1 MVVAGR
7 DNEGREILIMD
18 PAAVY
23 LEEDDVEAD
32 FRIFGQQRLKAF
44 GFNLQQQDECQGGD
58 VLVYNN
64 GMATIPLLTN
74 AGILALQTHQ
84 RRLTEDQLKRV
95 EETIDNALRGED
107 GVNYCFSTSTTL
119 ILNEAY
125 LSDVERERLLH
136 WRIAHRSLGR
146 GSLNENCPVCAEGK
160 KKTGTFKRNYEFMG
174 STRGEAEHYWRL
186 YCDGY
191 GGQHSMGDLSYQGGI
206 GGFVFACPRGSVKI
220 KLYGTTEQFPS
231 ILFQILQEIESEGY
245 VTRELYVD
253 THSVNLS
260 KAAEEVAAMYR
271 VRIIP
276 VSAGTPQ
283 EMAYAESAV
292 RVIGQMGRTLMC
304 GAPHLPLF
312 CWGLADLYAVYIHNL
327 MPQSKTKMSPYESRT
342 GREPD
347 LDLFFVKVFGAP
359 CQYAPIEGGEHKRA
373 KKTEWGWFVGM
384 QMPMCLVLRPEDDK
398 IISVSR
404 KKIIVHEEFYAKFDQ
419 TSGSFPLQ
427 HFSVPAINL
436 EDVKTE
442 NENLESIREYKER
455 MKIPDHVLSI
465 KSLSD
470 YRKHPEINEPTPPT
484 QPSPAMMQQLND
496 LPVDPG
502 EKTSIHV
509 PEHEMWNKDLLQ
521 DKIKQLRESINKH
534 YDKYGRVEAI
544 VKALRKAEDEAN
556 NIADRRNILKKRS
569 TSKDGQSVSKSNILN
584 GRRRKIDVLEPGGA
598 RGINTEEPTRP
609 DNTKKRKTKI
619 DIGDRVKIKTKA
631 FGKAY
636 AVGKPMFTYGY
647 VQAKKGDLYNVEWD
661 AGDSMLTH
669 KRHLSTHDSESED
682 EDDGPKLNSRITK
695 ETILPILSV
704 GSALSQPNPT
714 GKDSWPRDFYE
725 ALLRDDWRE
734 WVQAVK
740 NETESWSILEASTEI
755 PFERMERGASIIPL
769 GELFSIKRNGK
780 YKFRQYALGN
790 MLKEGK
796 DYGETFSSTVSGDGV
811 RWFCSL
817 ACACKKEIR
826 GWDATTGYLQTQQ
839 RVKVYAYLPSHH
851 GFSELSFEELA
862 PFRKQLKDME
872 KEEGI
877 KSVKDFA
884 RKMKRE
890 RRERPKTIL
899 QLNKSVYGIP
909 DAGQSF
915 SMFMQGLHL
924 KHCKMIQSEMDPCIF
939 YKIMEDDKGIVK
951 SYLIVITWVDDCRFF
966 GTADLVEEYETLIAK
981 NCKCTLEGVS
991 KEFVSIQI
999 SHKVNEGFLELT
1011 QEDYWVKA
1019 IERFKEFLPHTGPK
1033 ERKIP
1038 LSPSDEKLLVEPSED
1053 EMKAAE
1059 HLPFASML
1067 GVCQYPS
1074 SFTKLEM
1081 RYSMSVLSRHRT
1093 KWGTDHFKVL
1103 IKALEYGFSTR
1114 HLGLRYNGNLSVEKT
1129 NTLLGF
1135 ADSALTVPRSQ
1146 GCRTVIMNEAAISL
1160 TSKKHT
1166 TTDDSTAAAEL
1177 TECYLCACDV
1187 VGFRELMKEV
1197 GLENKDPTIIF
1208 QDNQAAIQIAMN
1220 RGSLSKK
1227 TRAMEIRVLS
1237 LRNKVEDM
1245 KVVPIYI
1252 DTKLMLAD
1260 IGTKALDPAQ
1270 FISLRDQLCGYAPIQ
1285 AKW

>member
-1 MVVAGR
+1 
-7 DNEGREILIMD
+7 
-18 PAAVY
+18 
-23 LEEDDVEAD
+23 
-32 FRIFGQQRLKAF
+32 
-44 GFNLQQQDECQGGD
+44 
-58 VLVYNN
+58 
-64 GMATIPLLTN
+64 
-74 AGILALQTHQ
+74 
-84 RRLTEDQLKRV
+84 
-95 EETIDNALRGED
+95 
-107 GVNYCFSTSTTL
+107 
-119 ILNEAY
+119 
-125 LSDVERERLLH
+125 
-136 WRIAHRSLGR
+136 
-146 GSLNENCPVCAEGK
+146 
-160 KKTGTFKRNYEFMG
+160 
-174 STRGEAEHYWRL
+174 
-186 YCDGY
+186 
-191 GGQHSMGDLSYQGGI
+191 
-206 GGFVFACPRGSVKI
+206 
-220 KLYGTTEQFPS
+220 
-231 ILFQILQEIESEGY
+231 
-245 VTRELYVD
+245 
-253 THSVNLS
+253 
-260 KAAEEVAAMYR
+260 
-271 VRIIP
+271 
-276 VSAGTPQ
+276 
-283 EMAYAESAV
+283 
-292 RVIGQMGRTLMC
+292 
-304 GAPHLPLF
+304 
-312 CWGLADLYAVYIHNL
+312 
-327 MPQSKTKMSPYESRT
+327 
-342 GREPD
+342 
-347 LDLFFVKVFGAP
+347 
-359 CQYAPIEGGEHKRA
+359 
-373 KKTEWGWFVGM
+373 
-384 QMPMCLVLRPEDDK
+384 
-398 IISVSR
+398 
-404 KKIIVHEEFYAKFDQ
+404 
-419 TSGSFPLQ
+419 
-427 HFSVPAINL
+427 
-436 EDVKTE
+436 
-442 NENLESIREYKER
+442 
-455 MKIPDHVLSI
+455 
-465 KSLSD
+465 
-470 YRKHPEINEPTPPT
+470 
-484 QPSPAMMQQLND
+484 
-496 LPVDPG
+496 
-502 EKTSIHV
+502 
-509 PEHEMWNKDLLQ
+509 
-521 DKIKQLRESINKH
+521 
-534 YDKYGRVEAI
+534 
-544 VKALRKAEDEAN
+544 
-556 NIADRRNILKKRS
+556 
-569 TSKDGQSVSKSNILN
+569 
-584 GRRRKIDVLEPGGA
+584 
-598 RGINTEEPTRP
+598 
-609 DNTKKRKTKI
+609 
-619 DIGDRVKIKTKA
+619 
-631 FGKAY
+631 
-636 AVGKPMFTYGY
+636 
-647 VQAKKGDLYNVEWD
+647 
-661 AGDSMLTH
+661 MLTH

-999 SHKVNEGFLELT
+999 SHKVNEGILELT

-1093 KWGTDHFKVL
+1093 KWGMDHFRIL
-1103 IKALEYGFSTR
+1103 LKALKYS
-1114 HLGLRYNGNLSVEKT
+1114 
-1129 NTLLGF
+1129 
-1135 ADSALTVPRSQ
+1135 
-1146 GCRTVIMNEAAISL
+1146 
-1160 TSKKHT
+1160 
-1166 TTDDSTAAAEL
+1166 
-1177 TECYLCACDV
+1177 
-1187 VGFRELMKEV
+1187 
-1197 GLENKDPTIIF
+1197 
-1208 QDNQAAIQIAMN
+1208 
-1220 RGSLSKK
+1220 
-1227 TRAMEIRVLS
+1227 
-1237 LRNKVEDM
+1237 
-1245 KVVPIYI
+1245 
-1252 DTKLMLAD
+1252 
-1260 IGTKALDPAQ
+1260 
-1270 FISLRDQLCGYAPIQ
+1270 
-1285 AKW
+1285 